1 MADEKTI
8 LQQQQEKLI
17 QNLNENFIEYIAN
30 KQLNLFQDIIYS
42 DDTNS

>member
-17 QNLNENFIEYIAN
+17 QNLNENFIEYTAN